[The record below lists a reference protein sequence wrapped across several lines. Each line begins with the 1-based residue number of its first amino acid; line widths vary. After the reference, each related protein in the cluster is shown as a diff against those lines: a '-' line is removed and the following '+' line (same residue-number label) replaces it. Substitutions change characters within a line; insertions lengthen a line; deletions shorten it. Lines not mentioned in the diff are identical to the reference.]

1 MPVREKSYLTYEDS
15 LWGYEFVEGRR
26 IETDHV
32 DFSFYYNYNPD
43 FRFKDI
49 VVKIYWE
56 RDTWHSSKDLEEIP
70 SGWMHLS
77 GDYKYEGESPS
88 EDREVSAK
96 LLEQARAFFRKYK
109 VLFVAD
115 WYDERGIIHSVARN
129 YLCGY
134 CSRYY
139 KKFYKI
145 LDNLWYGG
153 IADDVEDDIPV
164 GTRKDFLR
172 NRKRYKKRAAR
183 NEKKFLRNRRR
194 FIRKFAQAKSKGA
207 HSDLPGDLQN
217 FAILEDTIRQQKLFD
232 MCD

>member
-43 FRFKDI
+43 FRFKNI

-56 RDTWHSSKDLEEIP
+56 RDTWHSSKELEEIP

-88 EDREVSAK
+88 EDQEVSAK

-109 VLFVAD
+109 VLFIAD
-115 WYDERGIIHSVARN
+115 WYDERSIIHSIARN
-129 YLCGY
+129 YLRG
-134 CSRYY
+134 YY
-139 KKFYKI
+139 KNFYRI
-145 LDNLWYGG
+145 LDDLWYGG
-153 IADDVEDDIPV
+153 IVDDVENDKRSVRSI
-164 GTRKDFLR
+164 RKRKNFLR
-172 NRKRYKKRAAR
+172 N
-183 NEKKFLRNRRR
+183 ERR
-194 FIRKFAQAKSKGA
+194 FIRKFAQAKCKGA
-207 HSDLPGDLQN
+207 HSDLPSDLQN

>member
-1 MPVREKSYLTYEDS
+1 MPVREKLYLTYEDS
-15 LWGYEFVEGRR
+15 LWGYEFVDGVD

-32 DFSFYYNYNPD
+32 DFSFFYNYNPD
-43 FRFKDI
+43 FRFKNI

-56 RDTWHSSKDLEEIP
+56 RDTWHSSKELEEIP

-115 WYDERGIIHSVARN
+115 WYDERGIIHSVADN
-129 YLCGY
+129 YLRG
-134 CSRYY
+134 YY
-139 KKFYKI
+139 KNFYRI

-153 IADDVEDDIPV
+153 IVDDVENDKRSVRSI
-164 GTRKDFLR
+164 RKRKNFLR
-172 NRKRYKKRAAR
+172 N
-183 NEKKFLRNRRR
+183 ERR
-194 FIRKFAQAKSKGA
+194 FIRKFAQAKCKGA
-207 HSDLPGDLQN
+207 HSDLPSDLQN
-217 FAILEDTIRQQKLFD
+217 LAILEDTIRQQKLFD

>member
-1 MPVREKSYLTYEDS
+1 MPVREKLYLTYEDS
-15 LWGYEFVEGRR
+15 LWGYEFVDGVD

-32 DFSFYYNYNPD
+32 DFSFFYNYNPD
-43 FRFKDI
+43 FRFKNI

-56 RDTWHSSKDLEEIP
+56 RDTWHSSKELEEIP

-115 WYDERGIIHSVARN
+115 WYDERGIIHSVADN
-129 YLCGY
+129 YLRG
-134 CSRYY
+134 YY
-139 KKFYKI
+139 KNFYKI

-153 IADDVEDDIPV
+153 IVDDVENDKRSVRSI
-164 GTRKDFLR
+164 RKRKNFLR
-172 NRKRYKKRAAR
+172 N
-183 NEKKFLRNRRR
+183 ERR
-194 FIRKFAQAKSKGA
+194 FIRKFAQAKCKGA
-207 HSDLPGDLQN
+207 HSDLPSDLQN
-217 FAILEDTIRQQKLFD
+217 LAILEDTIRQQKLFD

>member
-15 LWGYEFVEGRR
+15 LWGYEFVGGRR

-43 FRFKDI
+43 FRFKNI

-56 RDTWHSSKDLEEIP
+56 RDTWHSSKELEEIP

-88 EDREVSAK
+88 EDQEVSAK

-115 WYDERGIIHSVARN
+115 WYDERGIIHSVADN
-129 YLCGY
+129 YLRG
-134 CSRYY
+134 YY
-139 KKFYKI
+139 KNFYKI
-145 LDNLWYGG
+145 LDDLWYGG
-153 IADDVEDDIPV
+153 IVDDVENDKRSVRSI
-164 GTRKDFLR
+164 RKRKNFLR
-172 NRKRYKKRAAR
+172 N
-183 NEKKFLRNRRR
+183 ERR
-194 FIRKFAQAKSKGA
+194 FIRKFAQAKCKGA
-207 HSDLPGDLQN
+207 HSDLPSDLQN
-217 FAILEDTIRQQKLFD
+217 LAILEDTIRQQKLFD

>member
-15 LWGYEFVEGRR
+15 LWGYEFVDGVD

-43 FRFKDI
+43 FRFKNI

-56 RDTWHSSKDLEEIP
+56 RDTWHSSKELEEIP

-88 EDREVSAK
+88 EDQEVSAK

-109 VLFVAD
+109 VLFIAD
-115 WYDERGIIHSVARN
+115 WYDERSIIHSIARN
-129 YLCGY
+129 YLRG
-134 CSRYY
+134 YY
-139 KKFYKI
+139 KNFYRI
-145 LDNLWYGG
+145 LDDLWYGG
-153 IADDVEDDIPV
+153 IVDDVENDKRSVRSI
-164 GTRKDFLR
+164 RKRKNFLR
-172 NRKRYKKRAAR
+172 N
-183 NEKKFLRNRRR
+183 ERR
-194 FIRKFAQAKSKGA
+194 FIRKFAQAKCKGA

>member
-1 MPVREKSYLTYEDS
+1 MPVREKTYLTYEDS

-88 EDREVSAK
+88 EDQEVSAK

-109 VLFVAD
+109 VLFIAD
-115 WYDERGIIHSVARN
+115 WYDERSIIHSIARN
-129 YLCGY
+129 YLRG
-134 CSRYY
+134 YY
-139 KKFYKI
+139 KNFYRI
-145 LDNLWYGG
+145 LDDLWYGG
-153 IADDVEDDIPV
+153 IVDDVENDKRSVRSI
-164 GTRKDFLR
+164 RKRKNFLR
-172 NRKRYKKRAAR
+172 N
-183 NEKKFLRNRRR
+183 ERR
-194 FIRKFAQAKSKGA
+194 FIRKFAQAKRKGA
-207 HSDLPGDLQN
+207 HSDLPSDLQN
-217 FAILEDTIRQQKLFD
+217 LAILEDTIRQQKLFD

>member
-43 FRFKDI
+43 FRFKNI

-88 EDREVSAK
+88 EDQEVSAK

-109 VLFVAD
+109 VLFIAD
-115 WYDERGIIHSVARN
+115 WYDERSIIHSIARN
-129 YLCGY
+129 YLRG
-134 CSRYY
+134 YY
-139 KKFYKI
+139 KNFYRI
-145 LDNLWYGG
+145 LDDLWYGG
-153 IADDVEDDIPV
+153 IVDDVENDKRSVRSI
-164 GTRKDFLR
+164 RKRKNFLR
-172 NRKRYKKRAAR
+172 N
-183 NEKKFLRNRRR
+183 ERR
-194 FIRKFAQAKSKGA
+194 FIRKFAQAKCKGA
-207 HSDLPGDLQN
+207 HSDLPSDLQN
-217 FAILEDTIRQQKLFD
+217 LAILEDTIRQQKLFD

>member
-15 LWGYEFVEGRR
+15 LWGYEFVDGVD

-43 FRFKDI
+43 FRFKNI

-56 RDTWHSSKDLEEIP
+56 RDTWHSSKELEEIP

-88 EDREVSAK
+88 EDQEVSAK

-109 VLFVAD
+109 VLFIAD
-115 WYDERGIIHSVARN
+115 WYDERSIIHSIARN
-129 YLCGY
+129 YLRG
-134 CSRYY
+134 YY
-139 KKFYKI
+139 KNFYRI
-145 LDNLWYGG
+145 LDDLWYGG
-153 IADDVEDDIPV
+153 IVDDVENDKRSVRSI
-164 GTRKDFLR
+164 RKRKNFLR
-172 NRKRYKKRAAR
+172 N
-183 NEKKFLRNRRR
+183 ERR
-194 FIRKFAQAKSKGA
+194 FIRKFAQAKRKGA
-207 HSDLPGDLQN
+207 HSDLPSDLQN

>member
-1 MPVREKSYLTYEDS
+1 MPVREKSYLTHEDS
-15 LWGYEFVEGRR
+15 LWGYEFVEGVD

-43 FRFKDI
+43 FRFKNI

-56 RDTWHSSKDLEEIP
+56 RDTWHSSKELEEIP

-88 EDREVSAK
+88 EDQEASAK

-109 VLFVAD
+109 VLFIAD
-115 WYDERGIIHSVARN
+115 WYDERSIIHSIARN
-129 YLCGY
+129 YLRG
-134 CSRYY
+134 YY
-139 KKFYKI
+139 KNFYRI
-145 LDNLWYGG
+145 LDDLWYGG
-153 IADDVEDDIPV
+153 IVDDVENDKRSVRSI
-164 GTRKDFLR
+164 RKRKNFLR
-172 NRKRYKKRAAR
+172 N
-183 NEKKFLRNRRR
+183 ERR
-194 FIRKFAQAKSKGA
+194 FIRKFAQAKCKGA
-207 HSDLPGDLQN
+207 HSDLPSDLQN

>member
-43 FRFKDI
+43 FRFKNI

-56 RDTWHSSKDLEEIP
+56 RDTWHSSKELEEIP

-88 EDREVSAK
+88 EDQEVSAK

-109 VLFVAD
+109 VLFIAD
-115 WYDERGIIHSVARN
+115 WYDERSIIHSIARN
-129 YLCGY
+129 YLRG
-134 CSRYY
+134 YY
-139 KKFYKI
+139 KNFYRI
-145 LDNLWYGG
+145 LDDLWYGG
-153 IADDVEDDIPV
+153 IVDDVENDKRSVRSI
-164 GTRKDFLR
+164 RKRKNFLR
-172 NRKRYKKRAAR
+172 N
-183 NEKKFLRNRRR
+183 ERR
-194 FIRKFAQAKSKGA
+194 FIRKFAQAKCKGA
-207 HSDLPGDLQN
+207 HSDLPSDLQN
-217 FAILEDTIRQQKLFD
+217 LAILEDTIRQQKLFD

>member
-1 MPVREKSYLTYEDS
+1 MPVREKPYLTYEDS

-43 FRFKDI
+43 FRFKNI

-56 RDTWHSSKDLEEIP
+56 RDTWHSSKELEEIP

-88 EDREVSAK
+88 EDQEVSAK

-109 VLFVAD
+109 VLFIAD
-115 WYDERGIIHSVARN
+115 WYDERSIIHSIARN
-129 YLCGY
+129 YLLG
-134 CSRYY
+134 YY
-139 KKFYKI
+139 KNFYRI
-145 LDNLWYGG
+145 LDDLWYGG
-153 IADDVEDDIPV
+153 IVDDVENDKRSVRSI
-164 GTRKDFLR
+164 RKRKNFLR
-172 NRKRYKKRAAR
+172 N
-183 NEKKFLRNRRR
+183 ERR
-194 FIRKFAQAKSKGA
+194 FIRKFAQAKRKGA

>member
-15 LWGYEFVEGRR
+15 LWGYEFVDGVD

-32 DFSFYYNYNPD
+32 DFSFFYNYNPD
-43 FRFKDI
+43 FRFKNI

-56 RDTWHSSKDLEEIP
+56 RDTWHSSKELEEIP

-88 EDREVSAK
+88 EDQEVSAK

-109 VLFVAD
+109 VLFIAD
-115 WYDERGIIHSVARN
+115 WYDERGIIRSVARN
-129 YLCGY
+129 YLRG
-134 CSRYY
+134 YY
-139 KKFYKI
+139 KNFYRI
-145 LDNLWYGG
+145 LDDLWYGG
-153 IADDVEDDIPV
+153 IVDDVENDKRSVRSI
-164 GTRKDFLR
+164 RKRKNFLR
-172 NRKRYKKRAAR
+172 N
-183 NEKKFLRNRRR
+183 ERR
-194 FIRKFAQAKSKGA
+194 FIRKFAQAKCKGA

>member
-1 MPVREKSYLTYEDS
+1 MPIREKSYLTYEDS

-43 FRFKDI
+43 FRFKNI

-56 RDTWHSSKDLEEIP
+56 RDTWHSSKELEEIP

-88 EDREVSAK
+88 EDQEVSAK

-109 VLFVAD
+109 VLFIAD
-115 WYDERGIIHSVARN
+115 WYDERSIIHSIARN
-129 YLCGY
+129 YLRG
-134 CSRYY
+134 YY
-139 KKFYKI
+139 KNFYRI
-145 LDNLWYGG
+145 LDDLWYGG
-153 IADDVEDDIPV
+153 IVDDVENDKRSVRSI
-164 GTRKDFLR
+164 RKRKNFLR
-172 NRKRYKKRAAR
+172 N
-183 NEKKFLRNRRR
+183 ERR
-194 FIRKFAQAKSKGA
+194 FIRKFAQAKCKGA
-207 HSDLPGDLQN
+207 HSDLPSDLQN
-217 FAILEDTIRQQKLFD
+217 LAILEDTIRQQKLFD

>member
-15 LWGYEFVEGRR
+15 LWGYEFVDGVD

-43 FRFKDI
+43 FRFKNI

-56 RDTWHSSKDLEEIP
+56 RDTWHSSKELEEIP

-88 EDREVSAK
+88 EDQEVSAK

-109 VLFVAD
+109 VLFIAD
-115 WYDERGIIHSVARN
+115 WYDERSIIHSIARN
-129 YLCGY
+129 YLRG
-134 CSRYY
+134 YY
-139 KKFYKI
+139 KNFYRI
-145 LDNLWYGG
+145 LDDLWYGG
-153 IADDVEDDIPV
+153 IVDDVENDKRSVRSI
-164 GTRKDFLR
+164 RKRKNFLR
-172 NRKRYKKRAAR
+172 N
-183 NEKKFLRNRRR
+183 ERR
-194 FIRKFAQAKSKGA
+194 FIRKFAQAKRKGA

>member
-43 FRFKDI
+43 FRFKNI

-56 RDTWHSSKDLEEIP
+56 RDTWHSSKELEEIP

-88 EDREVSAK
+88 EDQEVSAK

-109 VLFVAD
+109 VLFIAD
-115 WYDERGIIHSVARN
+115 WYDERSIIHSIARN
-129 YLCGY
+129 YLRG
-134 CSRYY
+134 YY
-139 KKFYKI
+139 KNFYRI
-145 LDNLWYGG
+145 LDDLWYGG
-153 IADDVEDDIPV
+153 IVDDVENDKRSV
-164 GTRKDFLR
+164 RSTRKRKNFLR
-172 NRKRYKKRAAR
+172 N
-183 NEKKFLRNRRR
+183 ERR
-194 FIRKFAQAKSKGA
+194 FIRKFAQAKCKGA
-207 HSDLPGDLQN
+207 HSDLLSDLQN
-217 FAILEDTIRQQKLFD
+217 LAILEDTIRQQKLFD

>member
-15 LWGYEFVEGRR
+15 LWGYEFVDGVN

-32 DFSFYYNYNPD
+32 DFSFFYNYNPG
-43 FRFKDI
+43 FKFKDI

-56 RDTWHSSKDLEEIP
+56 RDTWRKNLEEIP
-70 SGWMHLS
+70 SGWMHLN

-109 VLFVAD
+109 VLFIAD
-115 WYDERGIIHSVARN
+115 WYDERSIIHSIARN
-129 YLCGY
+129 YLRG
-134 CSRYY
+134 YY
-139 KKFYKI
+139 KNFYKI

-153 IADDVEDDIPV
+153 IADDVENDIPV
-164 GTRKDFLR
+164 GTRKNFLR

-194 FIRKFAQAKSKGA
+194 FIRKFAQAKCKGA
-207 HSDLPGDLQN
+207 HSDLPSDLQN
-217 FAILEDTIRQQKLFD
+217 LAILEDTIRQQKLFD

>member
-15 LWGYEFVEGRR
+15 LWGYEFVEGVD

-43 FRFKDI
+43 FRFKNI

-56 RDTWHSSKDLEEIP
+56 RDTWHSSKELEEIP

-88 EDREVSAK
+88 EDQEVSAK

-109 VLFVAD
+109 VLFIAD
-115 WYDERGIIHSVARN
+115 WYDERGIIRSVARN
-129 YLCGY
+129 YLRG
-134 CSRYY
+134 YY
-139 KKFYKI
+139 KNFYRI
-145 LDNLWYGG
+145 LDDLWYGG
-153 IADDVEDDIPV
+153 IVDDVENDKRSVRSI
-164 GTRKDFLR
+164 RKRKNFLR
-172 NRKRYKKRAAR
+172 N
-183 NEKKFLRNRRR
+183 ERR
-194 FIRKFAQAKSKGA
+194 FIRKFAQAKRKGA

>member
-1 MPVREKSYLTYEDS
+1 
-15 LWGYEFVEGRR
+15 
-26 IETDHV
+26 
-32 DFSFYYNYNPD
+32 
-43 FRFKDI
+43 
-49 VVKIYWE
+49 
-56 RDTWHSSKDLEEIP
+56 
-70 SGWMHLS
+70 
-77 GDYKYEGESPS
+77 
-88 EDREVSAK
+88 SAK

-115 WYDERGIIHSVARN
+115 WYDERGIIHSVADN
-129 YLCGY
+129 YLRG
-134 CSRYY
+134 YY
-139 KKFYKI
+139 KNFYKI

-153 IADDVEDDIPV
+153 IADDVENDIPV
-164 GTRKDFLR
+164 GTRKNFLR

-194 FIRKFAQAKSKGA
+194 FIRKFAQAKCKGA

>member
-15 LWGYEFVEGRR
+15 LWGYEFVDGVD

-32 DFSFYYNYNPD
+32 DFSFFYNYNPD
-43 FRFKDI
+43 FRFKNI

-56 RDTWHSSKDLEEIP
+56 RDTWHSSKELEEIP

-88 EDREVSAK
+88 EDQEVSAK

-109 VLFVAD
+109 VLFIAD
-115 WYDERGIIHSVARN
+115 WYDERGIIHSVADN
-129 YLCGY
+129 YLRG
-134 CSRYY
+134 YY
-139 KKFYKI
+139 KNFYKI

-153 IADDVEDDIPV
+153 IVDDVENDKRSVRSI
-164 GTRKDFLR
+164 RKRKNFLR
-172 NRKRYKKRAAR
+172 N
-183 NEKKFLRNRRR
+183 ERR
-194 FIRKFAQAKSKGA
+194 FIRKFAQAKCKGA

-217 FAILEDTIRQQKLFD
+217 LAILEDTIRQQKLFD

>member
-43 FRFKDI
+43 FRFKNI

-56 RDTWHSSKDLEEIP
+56 RDTWHSSKELEEIP

-109 VLFVAD
+109 VLFIAD
-115 WYDERGIIHSVARN
+115 WYDERGIIRSVARN
-129 YLCGY
+129 YLRG
-134 CSRYY
+134 YY
-139 KKFYKI
+139 KNFYRI
-145 LDNLWYGG
+145 LDDLWYGG
-153 IADDVEDDIPV
+153 IVDDVENDKRSVRSI
-164 GTRKDFLR
+164 RKRKNFLR
-172 NRKRYKKRAAR
+172 N
-183 NEKKFLRNRRR
+183 ERR
-194 FIRKFAQAKSKGA
+194 FIRKFAQAKCKGA
-207 HSDLPGDLQN
+207 HSDLPSDLQN

>member
-1 MPVREKSYLTYEDS
+1 MPVREKSYLTHEDS
-15 LWGYEFVEGRR
+15 LWGYEFVEGVD

-43 FRFKDI
+43 FRFKNI

-56 RDTWHSSKDLEEIP
+56 RDTWHSSKELEEIP

-88 EDREVSAK
+88 EDQEVSAK

-109 VLFVAD
+109 VLFIAD
-115 WYDERGIIHSVARN
+115 WYDERGIIRSVARN
-129 YLCGY
+129 YLRG
-134 CSRYY
+134 YY
-139 KKFYKI
+139 KNFYRI
-145 LDNLWYGG
+145 LDDLWYGG
-153 IADDVEDDIPV
+153 IVDDVENDKRSVRSI
-164 GTRKDFLR
+164 RKRKNFLR
-172 NRKRYKKRAAR
+172 N
-183 NEKKFLRNRRR
+183 ERR
-194 FIRKFAQAKSKGA
+194 FIRKFAQAKRKGA

-217 FAILEDTIRQQKLFD
+217 LAILEDTIRQQKLFD

>member
-1 MPVREKSYLTYEDS
+1 MPVREKSYLTHEDS
-15 LWGYEFVEGRR
+15 LWGYEFVEGVD

-43 FRFKDI
+43 FRFKNI

-56 RDTWHSSKDLEEIP
+56 RDTWHSSKELEEIP

-88 EDREVSAK
+88 EDQEVSAK

-109 VLFVAD
+109 VLFIAD
-115 WYDERGIIHSVARN
+115 WYDERSIIHSIARN
-129 YLCGY
+129 YLRG
-134 CSRYY
+134 YY
-139 KKFYKI
+139 KNFYRI
-145 LDNLWYGG
+145 LDDLWYGG
-153 IADDVEDDIPV
+153 IVDDVENDKRSVRSI
-164 GTRKDFLR
+164 RKRKNFLR
-172 NRKRYKKRAAR
+172 N
-183 NEKKFLRNRRR
+183 ERR
-194 FIRKFAQAKSKGA
+194 FIRKFAQAKCKGA
-207 HSDLPGDLQN
+207 HSDLPSDLQN

>member
-1 MPVREKSYLTYEDS
+1 MPVREKLYLTYEDS
-15 LWGYEFVEGRR
+15 LWGYEFVDGVD

-32 DFSFYYNYNPD
+32 DFSFFYNYNPD
-43 FRFKDI
+43 FRFKNI

-56 RDTWHSSKDLEEIP
+56 RDTWHSSKELEEIP

-115 WYDERGIIHSVARN
+115 WYDERGIIHSVADN
-129 YLCGY
+129 YLRG
-134 CSRYY
+134 YY
-139 KKFYKI
+139 KNFYKI

-153 IADDVEDDIPV
+153 IVDDVENDKRSVRSI
-164 GTRKDFLR
+164 RKRKNFLR
-172 NRKRYKKRAAR
+172 N
-183 NEKKFLRNRRR
+183 ERR
-194 FIRKFAQAKSKGA
+194 FIRKFAQAKCKGA
-207 HSDLPGDLQN
+207 HSDLQN
-217 FAILEDTIRQQKLFD
+217 LAILEDTIRQQKLFD

>member
-43 FRFKDI
+43 FRFKNI

-56 RDTWHSSKDLEEIP
+56 RDTWHSSKELEEIP

-88 EDREVSAK
+88 EDQEASAK

-109 VLFVAD
+109 VLFIAD
-115 WYDERGIIHSVARN
+115 WYDERSIIHSIARN
-129 YLCGY
+129 YLRG
-134 CSRYY
+134 YY
-139 KKFYKI
+139 KNFYRI
-145 LDNLWYGG
+145 LDDLWYGG
-153 IADDVEDDIPV
+153 IVDDVENDKRSVRSI
-164 GTRKDFLR
+164 RKRKNFLR
-172 NRKRYKKRAAR
+172 N
-183 NEKKFLRNRRR
+183 ERR
-194 FIRKFAQAKSKGA
+194 FIRKFAQAKCKGA
-207 HSDLPGDLQN
+207 HSDLPSDLQN

>member
-43 FRFKDI
+43 FRFKNI

-56 RDTWHSSKDLEEIP
+56 RDTWHSSKELEEIP

-88 EDREVSAK
+88 EDQEVSAK

-109 VLFVAD
+109 VLFIAD
-115 WYDERGIIHSVARN
+115 WYDERSIIHSIARN
-129 YLCGY
+129 YLRG
-134 CSRYY
+134 YY
-139 KKFYKI
+139 KNFYRI
-145 LDNLWYGG
+145 LDDLWYGG
-153 IADDVEDDIPV
+153 IVDDVENDKRSVRSI
-164 GTRKDFLR
+164 RKRKNFLR
-172 NRKRYKKRAAR
+172 N
-183 NEKKFLRNRRR
+183 ERRL
-194 FIRKFAQAKSKGA
+194 IRKFAQAKCKGA
-207 HSDLPGDLQN
+207 HSDLPSDLQN
-217 FAILEDTIRQQKLFD
+217 LAILEDTIRQQKLFD

>member
-15 LWGYEFVEGRR
+15 LWGYEFVDGVD

-32 DFSFYYNYNPD
+32 DFSFFYNYNPD
-43 FRFKDI
+43 FRFKNI

-56 RDTWHSSKDLEEIP
+56 RDTWHSSKELEEIP

-88 EDREVSAK
+88 EDQEVSAK

-109 VLFVAD
+109 VLFIAD
-115 WYDERGIIHSVARN
+115 WYDERSIIHSIARN
-129 YLCGY
+129 YLRG
-134 CSRYY
+134 YY
-139 KKFYKI
+139 KNFYRI
-145 LDNLWYGG
+145 LDDLWYGG
-153 IADDVEDDIPV
+153 IVDDVENDKRSVRSI
-164 GTRKDFLR
+164 RKRKNFLR
-172 NRKRYKKRAAR
+172 N
-183 NEKKFLRNRRR
+183 ERR
-194 FIRKFAQAKSKGA
+194 FIRKFAQAKRKGA

>member
-1 MPVREKSYLTYEDS
+1 MPVRAKSYLTHEDS

-43 FRFKDI
+43 FRFKNI

-56 RDTWHSSKDLEEIP
+56 RDTWHSSKELEEIP

-88 EDREVSAK
+88 EDQEVSAK

-109 VLFVAD
+109 VLFIAD
-115 WYDERGIIHSVARN
+115 WYDERSIIHSIARN
-129 YLCGY
+129 YLRG
-134 CSRYY
+134 YY
-139 KKFYKI
+139 KNFYRI
-145 LDNLWYGG
+145 LDDLWYGG
-153 IADDVEDDIPV
+153 IVDDVENDKRSVRSI
-164 GTRKDFLR
+164 RKRKNFLR
-172 NRKRYKKRAAR
+172 N
-183 NEKKFLRNRRR
+183 ERR
-194 FIRKFAQAKSKGA
+194 FIRKFAQAKCKGA
-207 HSDLPGDLQN
+207 HSDLPSDLQN
-217 FAILEDTIRQQKLFD
+217 LAILEDTIRQQKLFD